1 MFQISEGDKI
11 FWKDFDIR
19 YGFYDTYK
27 CYDVKSLRN
36 IPDDIVIVLQG
47 KQTVYNEET
56 GQNEH
61 VETDPIEITLS
72 RLKCR
77 LGIDMFLCNSP
88 YEQSPFFY
96 QKDNGKVAFKS
107 KGCD

>member
-11 FWKDFDIR
+11 FWKGFDPR

-27 CYDVKSLRN
+27 CYDVKRIRN
-36 IPDDIVIVLQG
+36 IPDNIVIVLQG

-56 GQNEH
+56 RQNEH
-61 VETDPIEITLS
+61 VETEQIEITLS
-72 RLKCR
+72 ELKRR

-88 YEQSPFFY
+88 YE
-96 QKDNGKVAFKS
+96 
-107 KGCD
+107 